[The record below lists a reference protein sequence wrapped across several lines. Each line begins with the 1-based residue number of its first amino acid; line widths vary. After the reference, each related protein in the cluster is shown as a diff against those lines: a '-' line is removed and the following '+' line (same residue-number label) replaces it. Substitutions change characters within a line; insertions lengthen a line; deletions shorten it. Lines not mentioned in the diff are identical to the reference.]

1 MAKDESFDITTGVD
15 LQEVDNAVNQTR
27 KEITN
32 RYDFKSV
39 LVELE
44 LDRAKNEI
52 SIHTASEFNLEAI
65 WDTLLQKMVKR
76 GVPIKNLH
84 RGSVERA
91 SGDTVRQTI
100 SLQQGI
106 ETEVARSIV
115 KLIKDQKMK
124 RVQAAIQ
131 GDKVRISSPSRDDL
145 QQVIGLLKTQDFGVE
160 LRFENYR

>member
-44 LDRAKNEI
+44 LDRTKNEI

-65 WDTLLQKMVKR
+65 WDTLLQRMVKR

-84 RGSVERA
+84 RGNIEGA

-106 ETEVARSIV
+106 EMEVARSIV
-115 KLIKDQKMK
+115 KLIKEQKMK
-124 RVQAAIQ
+124 KVQAAIQ

-145 QQVIGLLKTQDFGVE
+145 QQVIGLLRTQDFGVE
-160 LRFENYR
+160 LQFENYR

>member
-44 LDRAKNEI
+44 LDRTKNEI

-65 WDTLLQKMVKR
+65 WDTLLQRMVKR

-84 RGSVERA
+84 RGSIDGA

-106 ETEVARSIV
+106 EIEVARSIV
-115 KLIKDQKMK
+115 KLIKEQKMK
-124 RVQAAIQ
+124 KVQAAIQ

-145 QQVIGLLKTQDFGVE
+145 QQVIGLLKSQDFGVE
-160 LRFENYR
+160 LQYENYR